1 MKRPL
6 IGATATLGVAAMLAL
21 AAPFAASAHVHVTPE
36 QAAAGSSTIL
46 TFTVPNESATAGT
59 VKLEIDFPT
68 ATPFTSVTYQP
79 LPGWTAAVVTE
90 SLPKPVVIGGTTVTE
105 APTRIVWTANA
116 GMQIT
121 EGQFQQFVVSAGP
134 VPNTGSVELPA
145 HQTYSDGT
153 VVNWDEKTPASGA
166 EPENP
171 APMLYINDAPP
182 VAGTTGATVTPS
194 SAASAAST
202 ASAPSAASA
211 AANATLPTILSL
223 ASLAVG
229 AVALVVGLFVALRR
243 RTLGTAKKRK

>member
-21 AAPFAASAHVHVTPE
+21 AAPLAASAHVHVTPGK
-36 QAAAGSSTIL
+36 AAAGSSTTL

-59 VKLEIDFPT
+59 VKVEIDFPT

-90 SLPKPVVIGGTTVTE
+90 TLPKPVVIGGTTVTE
-105 APTRIVWTANA
+105 APTKIGWTANS

-153 VVNWDEKTPASGA
+153 VVNWDEKTPASGV

-171 APMLYINDAPP
+171 APTLYINDAAP
-182 VAGTTGATVTPS
+182 VTGTAGATETPS
-194 SAASAAST
+194 
-202 ASAPSAASA
+202 SAPSAASA
-211 AANATLPTILSL
+211 AANASLATILSL

-229 AVALVVGLFVALRR
+229 AIALVVGLFVALRR
-243 RTLGTAKKRK
+243 RTLGTAKEGK

>member
-6 IGATATLGVAAMLAL
+6 VSATATLGVAAILAL
-21 AAPFAASAHVHVTPE
+21 AAPLAASAHVHVTPG
-36 QAAAGSSTIL
+36 QAAAGSSTTL

-59 VKLEIDFPT
+59 VKIEIDFPT

-90 SLPKPVVIGGTTVTE
+90 TLPKPVVIGGTTVTE
-105 APTRIVWTANA
+105 APTKIVWTANA

-153 VVNWDEKTPASGA
+153 VVNWDEKTPASGV

-171 APMLYINDAPP
+171 APTLYINDAAP
-182 VAGTTGATVTPS
+182 VTDTTGATVTPS
-194 SAASAAST
+194 
-202 ASAPSAASA
+202 SAPSAASA
-211 AANATLPTILSL
+211 AANASLATVLSL
-223 ASLAVG
+223 VSLAVG
-229 AVALVVGLFVALRR
+229 AIALVVGVFVALRR
-243 RTLGTAKKRK
+243 RTLGTAKEGK

>member
-21 AAPFAASAHVHVTPE
+21 AAPLAASAHVHVTPG
-36 QAAAGSSTIL
+36 QAAAGSSTTL

-59 VKLEIDFPT
+59 VKVEFDFPT

-90 SLPKPVVIGGTTVTE
+90 TLPKPVVIGGTTVTE
-105 APTRIVWTANA
+105 APTKIVWTANA

-121 EGQFQQFVVSAGP
+121 EGQFQQFVVSVGP

-153 VVNWDEKTPASGA
+153 VVNWDEKTPATGV

-171 APMLYINDAPP
+171 APTLYINDAAP
-182 VAGTTGATVTPS
+182 VTDTTGATVTPS
-194 SAASAAST
+194 SAPSTSSAS
-202 ASAPSAASA
+202 SA
-211 AANATLPTILSL
+211 AANATLATILSL

-229 AVALVVGLFVALRR
+229 AIALVVGLVVALRR
-243 RTLGTAKKRK
+243 RSLGTAKEGK

>member
-6 IGATATLGVAAMLAL
+6 FGATATLGLAAMLAL
-21 AAPFAASAHVHVTPE
+21 AAPLAASAHVHVTPG
-36 QAAAGSSTIL
+36 QAAAGSSTTL

-59 VKLEIDFPT
+59 VKVEIDFPT

-90 SLPKPVVIGGTTVTE
+90 TLPKPVVIGGTTVTE
-105 APTRIVWTANA
+105 APTKIVWTANA

-121 EGQFQQFVVSAGP
+121 EGQFQQFVVSARP

-153 VVNWDEKTPASGA
+153 VVDWDEKTPASGV

-171 APMLYINDAPP
+171 APTLYINDAAP
-182 VAGTTGATVTPS
+182 VTDTAGATVTPS
-194 SAASAAST
+194 
-202 ASAPSAASA
+202 SAPSAASA
-211 AANATLPTILSL
+211 AANASLATALSL
-223 ASLAVG
+223 VSLAVG
-229 AVALVVGLFVALRR
+229 AIALVVGLFVALRR
-243 RTLGTAKKRK
+243 RSLGAAKEGK